1 MKSSENER
9 TVQFCNRKK
18 MEIVRVRIDFNSA
31 VQLLFFFVVQT
42 KMQSIV
48 NSFTVSTCFRRCQRY
63 SIMFFIELI
72 LSITYITMSTLNP
85 LANTSE
91 YAQ

>member
-18 MEIVRVRIDFNSA
+18 KEIVRVRIDFNSA
-31 VQLLFFFVVQT
+31 VQLFFCVVQT